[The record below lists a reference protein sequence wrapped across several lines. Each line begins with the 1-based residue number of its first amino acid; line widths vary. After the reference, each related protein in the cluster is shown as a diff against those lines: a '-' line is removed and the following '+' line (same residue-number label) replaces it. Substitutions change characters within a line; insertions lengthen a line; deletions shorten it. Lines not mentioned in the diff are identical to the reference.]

1 MSAMKSAQFYR
12 IPLFRPAPAQ
22 GRWRRALCDAMAGM
36 RFLMAVLLLALPWRL
51 AAQEA
56 HGYELFPRVAPFRA
70 PVADPAE
77 PRVFMSRLEMKRAA
91 GDFSA
96 ARVGLGADLG
106 LLQRSASGEHGWQL
120 SVFGSIDSLFNL
132 DLPGDALVN
141 TDYRVGIPL
150 RWRDGAFSARARIYH
165 QSSHLGDE
173 LILGGNAPRR
183 IDLSFEA
190 LDLLVAWERS
200 GLRLYG
206 GGSHTLSSS
215 TDLYKG
221 GGVHL
226 GADYLSAPVLFGQR
240 LTAGLDVKWLEPA
253 DGRSGVSAKAGVKL
267 GGPAPQRGGVTL
279 LVEAYEG
286 FAPFGQFF
294 VEDIRYHG
302 ATIQFDF

>member
-1 MSAMKSAQFYR
+1 
-12 IPLFRPAPAQ
+12 
-22 GRWRRALCDAMAGM
+22 M
-36 RFLMAVLLLALPWRL
+36 RLLMALLLLALPWRL

-56 HGYELFPRVAPFRA
+56 HGYEWFPRVAPFRA

-77 PRVFMSRLEMKRAA
+77 PRVFMSRLEMKRDA

-106 LLQRSASGEHGWQL
+106 LLQRRSALADNGWQL
-120 SVFGSIDSLFNL
+120 SLFGSIDSLFNL

-141 TDYRVGIPL
+141 TDYRLGIPL
-150 RWRDGAFSARARIYH
+150 TWRDGAFSARARIYH

-183 IDLSFEA
+183 VDLSFEA
-190 LDLLVAWERS
+190 LDLLLAWERA

-206 GGSHTLSSS
+206 GGSHTVSSS
-215 TDLYKG
+215 TDMYKG
-221 GGVHL
+221 GGVHI
-226 GADYLSAPVLFGQR
+226 GADYVSAPVLLGQR

-253 DGRSGVSAKAGVKL
+253 DGRSGVSAKAGIKL
-267 GGPAPQRGGVTL
+267 GGPAPERGGVTL

-294 VEDIRYHG
+294 VEDIRYRG
-302 ATIQFDF
+302 VTLQFDF